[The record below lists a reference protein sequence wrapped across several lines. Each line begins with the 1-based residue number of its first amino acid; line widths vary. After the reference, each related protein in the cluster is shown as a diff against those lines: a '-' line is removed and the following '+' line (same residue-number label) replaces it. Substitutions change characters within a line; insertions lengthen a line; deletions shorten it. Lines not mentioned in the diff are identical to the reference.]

1 VFAGI
6 AQFFGFLALS
16 QYIIEYDD
24 VGPVDMR
31 FPVIDFID
39 KTIGYRSF
47 LLGLDEI
54 SNVVSFAGNCP
65 CDIADQPIDGNEQ
78 KFSGARSHQCFT
90 RYSLITTTIVIP
102 KNLWCR
108 LLLNHVSAARQA
120 RRVDTVQLPTKQI
133 RTDNYPFM
141 RLRRQK
147 NNIIFNRRITL
158 ENADAATPAMT
169 NLGSSVNNTVILTL
183 PLRILVRREFA
194 SGRMARTF
202 FANWLPATD
211 LAALI

>member
-1 VFAGI
+1 
-6 AQFFGFLALS
+6 
-16 QYIIEYDD
+16 
-24 VGPVDMR
+24 
-31 FPVIDFID
+31 
-39 KTIGYRSF
+39 
-47 LLGLDEI
+47 
-54 SNVVSFAGNCP
+54 
-65 CDIADQPIDGNEQ
+65 
-78 KFSGARSHQCFT
+78 
-90 RYSLITTTIVIP
+90 
-102 KNLWCR
+102 
-108 LLLNHVSAARQA
+108 
-120 RRVDTVQLPTKQI
+120 VQLPTKQI

-158 ENADAATPAMT
+158 ENTDAATPAMT